1 MSHSHTTSTST
12 HHSHPHAKPPHPA
25 AHAPSHAHPKP
36 HAPAAPVERAVPASG
51 ITFAS
56 LALCEPL
63 QQALAHKNYVEPSPI
78 QAQAIPHLLEGR
90 DLIGCAQTGTGK
102 TAAFALPIL
111 QHLSTHPKP
120 HQPRRP
126 RVLVLAPTRELAAQI
141 GQSFADYGKNLRISH
156 TTVFGGVGMAP
167 QVRALS
173 RGVDVVVA
181 TPGRLADLEK
191 QRHISLD
198 AVEVFVLDEADRML
212 DQGFIHEIR
221 RIIKKL
227 PEKRQSLLFSATMPK
242 EIEELAASIVR
253 NPVRVAVVPEST
265 TAERVDQHVCF
276 VDTADKM
283 KLLVH
288 TLKSHQDGLALV
300 FVRMKHMANRIAE
313 QLEKNGIPAEAIH
326 GNKSQGARV
335 RALENFRAG
344 RKRVM
349 IATDI
354 AARGIDVKG
363 ITLVINFNL
372 PEEPEAYVH
381 RIGRTARAGK
391 DGRAIAFCDRTERG
405 LLRTIERVIRQP
417 IPVMRDQPFAPTAH
431 TPAQHDALVD
441 NRQRPSDD
449 TFQTERGHGGHRG
462 GHSSHPRGGQSAR
475 PEMAGG
481 RRRSFGFGRSRGQG
495 GGGAGGRS
503 RFGGSRSSR

>member
-1 MSHSHTTSTST
+1 MPTAPQT
-12 HHSHPHAKPPHPA
+12 PV
-25 AHAPSHAHPKP
+25 APST
-36 HAPAAPVERAVPASG
+36 AA

-56 LALCEPL
+56 LALSEPL
-63 QQALAHKNYVEPSPI
+63 QQALATKNYIEPSPI
-78 QAQAIPHLLEGR
+78 QAQSIPHLLEGR

-111 QHLSTHPKP
+111 QHLTTNHKP
-120 HQPRRP
+120 HNPRRP

-141 GQSFADYGKNLRISH
+141 GQSFADYGRNLKITH

-191 QRHISLD
+191 QRHIILD

-227 PEKRQSLLFSATMPK
+227 PEKRQSLLFSATMPR
-242 EIEELAASIVR
+242 EIEELASTIVR

-265 TAERVDQHVCF
+265 TAERIDQHVCF
-276 VDTADKM
+276 VDATDKTKM
-283 KLLVH
+283 LVH
-288 TLKSHQDGLALV
+288 TINKHQEGLVLV

-313 QLEKNGIPAEAIH
+313 QLEKSGIPSEAIH
-326 GNKSQGARV
+326 GNKSQGARQ
-335 RALENFRAG
+335 RALENFRTG

-349 IATDI
+349 VATDI

-363 ITLVINFNL
+363 ISLVINYNL

-391 DGRAIAFCDRTERG
+391 DGKAISFCDRAERA
-405 LLRTIERVIRQP
+405 LLRSVERIIRQP
-417 IPVMRDQPFAPTAH
+417 VPVLREHPFVSTAH
-431 TPAQHDALVD
+431 TPAQHDSVVD
-441 NRQRPSDD
+441 RRPNFRSQDNAGE
-449 TFQTERGHGGHRG
+449 F
-462 GHSSHPRGGQSAR
+462 AR
-475 PEMAGG
+475 PPRTGGFGG
-481 RRRSFGFGRSRGQG
+481 RRPSQGGRPSQGRPAQGGRPQQHSSRPASAHRSPRPEGASQPAFKPDGTQDYRPSAGSHRSSGFG
-495 GGGAGGRS
+495 GGRS
-503 RFGGSRSSR
+503 RFAVRARR